1 MKKTT
6 LYLPQRLKRL
16 LEMRARQEGRS
27 QAELIREAL
36 ERYLSRPPSRSLGA
50 GEDPELTGRGAEAWL
65 EAAWGKEGLE
75 VVHPHTSPL

>member
-1 MKKTT
+1 MEKTT

-36 ERYLSRPPSRSLGA
+36 ERYLSRPASRSLGA

-65 EAAWGKEGLE
+65 KAAWGKEAQTAE
-75 VVHPHTSPL
+75 K

>member
-16 LEMRARQEGRS
+16 LEMRARQEERS
-27 QAELIREAL
+27 QAELVREAL
-36 ERYLSRPPSRSLGA
+36 ERYLSRPASRSLGA

-75 VVHPHTSPL
+75 GVHPHTSPL

>member
-27 QAELIREAL
+27 QAELVQEAL
-36 ERYLSRPPSRSLGA
+36 ERYLSRPASRSWG
-50 GEDPELTGRGAEAWL
+50 PGRRKQL
-65 EAAWGKEGLE
+65 KN
-75 VVHPHTSPL
+75 SP